1 MTPQK
6 KLNPFILVILVILF
20 SCGGDDPKPVK
31 SSAKAITSFKF
42 SSFTPEV
49 TGTITEAD
57 KKIALTVPAGT
68 NVTALSPTIAI
79 SEKATVSPA
88 SGVAQNFSNPVTY
101 TVTAEDG
108 TTQAYQVTV
117 TVPIP
122 LSTAKAMTSFKFS
135 GLTPEVTGTIDED
148 SHHVSVTVPN
158 GTDVTAL
165 VPTILISEK
174 ATISPASG
182 IAKDYTSPVVYTITA
197 EDASFQEY
205 LVTVIIDETVNFTLD
220 AYTGSLEIEQD
231 GVLLIQGDNFGNFEN
246 NKVVF
251 VSNLDSNVTFEKP
264 AIAPSDNETLF
275 IAIDE
280 DMPLGEYKV
289 KVFIGA
295 QSKFMDEVFTVVV
308 HAPEIASLDQTTV
321 TRGENLVITG
331 NYFAAF
337 ENKVF
342 LTLGSETPVELDIV
356 SESKTTIEVT
366 VPDDLDPGDY
376 TLSVTSNDKTVFYNT
391 EMVTVQVPA
400 DVPFISEV
408 TDTSISRGETMVIK
422 GLNLKKIGVATNINF
437 LPWPNGGTTIIRSLT
452 VNADGTEATYLIPND
467 FPTGTYTIVIEV
479 DFEFSEEFDEVIQI
493 NP

>member
-1 MTPQK
+1 MDPQK
-6 KLNPFILVILVILF
+6 RINLFILVILFILS
-20 SCGGDDPKPVK
+20 SCSEDPKPVK

-42 SSFTPEV
+42 SSITPEV
-49 TGTITEAD
+49 TGIITEGD

-68 NVTALSPTIAI
+68 NVSALSPTIVV
-79 SEKATVSPA
+79 SEKASVSPA
-88 SGVAQNFSNPVTY
+88 SGVVQDFSNPVTY

-108 TTQAYQVTV
+108 TTQGYQVTV
-117 TVPIP
+117 TVTIP
-122 LSTAKAMTSFKFS
+122 PSTAKAMTSFKFS

-148 SHHVSVTVPN
+148 TYHVSVTVPN

-182 IAKDYTSPVVYTITA
+182 IAKDFTSPVVYTITA

-205 LVTVIIDETVNFTLD
+205 LVTVLIDETVNFTLN
-220 AYTGSLEIEQD
+220 AHTGSLEIEQD
-231 GVLLIQGDNFGNFEN
+231 GVLLIQGDNFGSFEN

-251 VSNLDSNVTFEKP
+251 VNNSDNSVTIEKP
-264 AIAPSDNETLF
+264 AVSPSDDERLF
-275 IAIDE
+275 IEIDE
-280 DMPLGEYKV
+280 DMPLGDYKV
-289 KVFIGA
+289 KVFIGV

-308 HAPEIASLDQTTV
+308 HAPEITSLNQTTV
-321 TRGENLVITG
+321 IRGENLTING

-342 LTLGSETPVELDIV
+342 LTLGSETPIELDVV
-356 SESKTTIEVT
+356 SESKTNIEAT

-376 TLSVTSNDKTVFYNT
+376 TLSVISNDKTVIYDT
-391 EMVTVQVPA
+391 EMVTVGVPA

-422 GLNLKKIGVATNINF
+422 GLYLKKTGAITNINF
-437 LPWPNGGTTIIRSLT
+437 LPWPSGGTTIVRSLT
-452 VNADGTEATYLIPND
+452 VNAEGTEATYLIPND
-467 FPTGTYTIVIEV
+467 FPTGTYTIVVEV